1 MDFFEKGYYM
11 LADNLKV
18 LLASSHS
25 LYLKAA
31 NFHWNV
37 EGPSFPQYHEFFG
50 KFYNDIYET
59 QDTIAEYIRALDVYA
74 PGSLASFMELTMIED
89 VVGQLSSKE
98 QFTMLL
104 ADSTKLLDYLIA
116 TFNMATAEDQQ
127 GIANFIAERVDA
139 MQKHNWM
146 TRSLLKTTK

>member
-1 MDFFEKGYYM
+1 M

-37 EGPSFPQYHEFFG
+37 EGANFPQYHEFLG
-50 KFYNDIYET
+50 DFYTEIYST
-59 QDTIAEYIRALDVYA
+59 QDTIAEYIRALDVFA
-74 PGSLASFMELTMIED
+74 PGSLARFAELTLIQD
-89 VVGQLSSKE
+89 VVEQMPAQE
-98 QFTMLL
+98 QFAMLL
-104 ADSTKLLDYLIA
+104 ADNMVLLDYLNL
-116 TFNMATAEDQQ
+116 TFNVAVEEKQQ
-127 GIANFIAERVDA
+127 GIANFIAERIDA

-146 TRSLLKTTK
+146 IRSILKSAR

>member
-1 MDFFEKGYYM
+1 M

-37 EGPSFPQYHEFFG
+37 EGANFPQYHEFLG
-50 KFYNDIYET
+50 DFYAEIYAT
-59 QDTIAEYIRALDVYA
+59 QDTIAEYIRALDVFA
-74 PGSLASFMELTMIED
+74 PGSLARFAELTLIQD
-89 VVGQLSSKE
+89 VVGQMSAQE
-98 QFTMLL
+98 QFAILL
-104 ADSTKLLDYLIA
+104 ADSMVLLDYLNT
-116 TFNMATAEDQQ
+116 TFNVAVEEKQQ
-127 GIANFIAERVDA
+127 GIANFIAERIDA

-146 TRSLLKTTK
+146 IRSILKSTR

>member
-1 MDFFEKGYYM
+1 M

>member
-1 MDFFEKGYYM
+1 M

-37 EGPSFPQYHEFFG
+37 EGVNFPQYHQFLG
-50 KFYNDIYET
+50 DFYGDIYST
-59 QDTIAEYIRALDVYA
+59 QDTIAEYIRALDSYA
-74 PGSLASFMELTMIED
+74 PGSLARFVELTLIQD
-89 VVGQLSSKE
+89 VIGQMTAQE

-104 ADSTKLLDYLIA
+104 SDSMILLDYLNETFKVA
-116 TFNMATAEDQQ
+116 TGENQQ
-127 GIANFIAERVDA
+127 GIANYLAERIDA

-146 TRSLLKTTK
+146 IRSILKTAK

>member
-1 MDFFEKGYYM
+1 M

-37 EGPSFPQYHEFFG
+37 EGANFPQYHEFLG
-50 KFYNDIYET
+50 DFYTEIYST
-59 QDTIAEYIRALDVYA
+59 QDTIAEYIRALDVFA
-74 PGSLASFMELTMIED
+74 PGSLARFAELTLIQD
-89 VVGQLSSKE
+89 VVGQMPAQE
-98 QFTMLL
+98 QFAILL
-104 ADSTKLLDYLIA
+104 ADSMVLLDYLNL
-116 TFNMATAEDQQ
+116 TFNVAVEEKQQ
-127 GIANFIAERVDA
+127 GIANFIAERIDA

-146 TRSLLKTTK
+146 IRSILKSAR

>member
-1 MDFFEKGYYM
+1 M

-37 EGPSFPQYHEFFG
+37 EGPDFAQYHEFLG
-50 KFYNDIYET
+50 DFYQEIYTT

-74 PGSLASFMELTMIED
+74 PGGLTRFAELTLIQD
-89 VVGQLSSKE
+89 VVGQMSPPE
-98 QFTMLL
+98 QFAALL
-104 ADSTKLLDYLIA
+104 VDSRKLLDYLNV
-116 TFNMATAEDQQ
+116 TFTVAVTENQQ
-127 GIANFIAERVDA
+127 GIANFIAERIDA

-146 TRSLLKTTK
+146 IRSILKTAK

>member
-1 MDFFEKGYYM
+1 M

-37 EGPSFPQYHEFFG
+37 EGPSFPQYHEFLG
-50 KFYNDIYET
+50 DFYAEIYGT

-74 PGSLASFMELTMIED
+74 PGSLTRFGELTIIED
-89 VVGQLSSKE
+89 VVGQMTALE

-104 ADSTKLLDYLIA
+104 ADSMKLLDYLNITFTAA
-116 TFNMATAEDQQ
+116 TGEYQQ
-127 GIANFIAERVDA
+127 GIANFIAERIDA

-146 TRSLLKTTK
+146 IRSILKTAK